1 MEQVSYELPQVGIV
15 GLLLEA
21 QGPHVILVRRKL
33 GWRHIFG
40 EKVEHA
46 TGTLNSQTASF
57 AEVAVTRG
65 GCEASEGL
73 QVAPAAFHCQSEFQ
87 QLSREP
93 RGSFTVVQHPP
104 SLSHKVTSKAL
115 ENSVGVTA
123 GGGFNMTDALAS
135 AS

>member
-1 MEQVSYELPQVGIV
+1 MEQIPYELPQVGIV
-15 GLLLEA
+15 GLFLEA
-21 QGPHVILVRRKL
+21 QRPHVILVGRKL

-65 GCEASEGL
+65 CEASEGL
-73 QVAPAAFHCQSEFQ
+73 QVAPAFHCQSEFQ

-93 RGSFTVVQHPP
+93 
-104 SLSHKVTSKAL
+104 
-115 ENSVGVTA
+115 
-123 GGGFNMTDALAS
+123 
-135 AS
+135 

>member
-15 GLLLEA
+15 GLLFKA

-87 QLSREP
+87 QLTREGALSGSPHPSPIKSPP
-93 RGSFTVVQHPP
+93 RPTGIP
-104 SLSHKVTSKAL
+104 L
-115 ENSVGVTA
+115 E
-123 GGGFNMTDALAS
+123 
-135 AS
+135 